1 MRHHIKGML
10 NIVTWNVSLGLRF
23 SDPNNFSVLL
33 GSASPGPRLSTD
45 PQLFHISL
53 NLAVL
58 WWSSRYAGL
67 IDFGGPQGRH
77 TMQFWGG
84 NLRSYQRDLQYCH
97 YHWFHKCG
105 HRLLPTLR
113 HYKPWFCHFC
123 SKSKNSNVVCNF
135 DVWYIFWFIWPYFR
149 QFTPTLRSSTKGGS
163 GSSNSSNSG
172 NETVPYLAW

>member
-1 MRHHIKGML
+1 MQ
-10 NIVTWNVSLGLRF
+10 VW
-23 SDPNNFSVLL
+23 
-33 GSASPGPRLSTD
+33 ST
-45 PQLFHISL
+45 S
-53 NLAVL
+53 
-58 WWSSRYAGL
+58 
-67 IDFGGPQGRH
+67 GGPQGRH

-113 HYKPWFCHFC
+113 HCKPWFCHFC

-149 QFTPTLRSSTKGGS
+149 QFTPTLRSSTKGGG

-172 NETVPYLAW
+172 NETVPYLAHPRCLPATLSQCNNNSVLSLLMQNAILRVQSKDESHDRHRKGFCCT

>member
-97 YHWFHKCG
+97 YH
-105 HRLLPTLR
+105 
-113 HYKPWFCHFC
+113 
-123 SKSKNSNVVCNF
+123 
-135 DVWYIFWFIWPYFR
+135 
-149 QFTPTLRSSTKGGS
+149 
-163 GSSNSSNSG
+163 
-172 NETVPYLAW
+172 

>member
-1 MRHHIKGML
+1 MKVKFHKKHINQIMRHHIKGML

-33 GSASPGPRLSTD
+33 GSASPGPGLSTD
-45 PQLFHISL
+45 PHLFHISL

-97 YHWFHKCG
+97 YH
-105 HRLLPTLR
+105 
-113 HYKPWFCHFC
+113 
-123 SKSKNSNVVCNF
+123 
-135 DVWYIFWFIWPYFR
+135 
-149 QFTPTLRSSTKGGS
+149 
-163 GSSNSSNSG
+163 
-172 NETVPYLAW
+172 